1 MSLRDDVRSVLER
14 FEHPDP
20 GQRALA
26 QEYRDFVADHQDC
39 VWRSLGVGHVTAS
52 ALVVD
57 EDSGAVLLT
66 LHPKV
71 GRWLQLGGHLEP
83 EDASLQSAAL
93 REVEEESGITVGRI
107 SALPIRVDRH
117 PVPCGRREDGSVRT
131 SVHWD
136 IQYLV
141 QVAGRPTPVISQ
153 ESDDLR
159 WFDAL
164 PDVETSVQ
172 HLVLDARRTLEESPS
187 GAWVSIGLVPDN

>member
-20 GQRALA
+20 RQRGLA
-26 QEYRDFVADHQDC
+26 EEYLDFVDGHPDC

-57 EDSGAVLLT
+57 ADSGAALLT

-83 EDASLQSAAL
+83 EDASLRAAAL
-93 REVEEESGITVGRI
+93 REVAEESGIGVGSI
-107 SALPIRVDRH
+107 SAVPIRLDRH
-117 PVPCGRREDGSVRT
+117 PVPCGRSADGSLRSST
-131 SVHWD
+131 HWD
-136 IQYLV
+136 IQYVV
-141 QVAGRPTPVISQ
+141 QVKGRPAPVISQ

-159 WFDAL
+159 WFDEL
-164 PDVETSVQ
+164 PDVDASV
-172 HLVLDARRTLEESPS
+172 HDLFLDAHRTIFESTS
-187 GAWVSIGLVPDN
+187 QAWVSIG